1 MFRDNK
7 LDTKSLQILCFK
19 EKHHGTELDYIYRC
33 KPKEIKMKKVLFLVL
48 AALLLT
54 SAIAIPAYSAIITN
68 PIVILGDDLPVP
80 PPPPR

>member
-1 MFRDNK
+1 MNIMTS
-7 LDTKSLQILCFK
+7 TKP
-19 EKHHGTELDYIYRC
+19 
-33 KPKEIKMKKVLFLVL
+33 KPKETKMKKVLFLVL

-68 PIVILGDDLPVP
+68 PIVVLGDELPVP